1 MMVLINFVVA
11 VLFFFSG
18 VFFACVSIAI
28 KEDNTEEKKIK
39 RRKPLYDFDLEDA
52 L

>member
-1 MMVLINFVVA
+1 MMVLINFIVA
-11 VLFFFSG
+11 LLFFWAGVLFAFI
-18 VFFACVSIAI
+18 SIAI
-28 KEDNTEEKKIK
+28 KEDKTEEKKIK